1 MIGQNLDN
9 PAFRYFSTATLVD
22 HALQFFFHGAQ
33 TAQTFLNSM
42 QVPAGDGVHLFA
54 RLIGL
59 VGKRQQLAD
68 IIQTKT
74 KFPAV
79 TDEDQP

>member
-1 MIGQNLDN
+1 MVGEDLNYSTL
-9 PAFRYFSTATLVD
+9 FYFAATTLVD

-33 TAQTFLNSM
+33 TAQTFLDIM
-42 QVPAGDGVHLFA
+42 QVLTGDGVHLFA

-59 VGKRQQLAD
+59 IGKRQQFAD